1 MSTGKTHREAQTA
14 WLERSSTTRYL
25 KQRQG
30 LRDELLKNISHKAM
44 LDAYSQKKN
53 IYINLGEKALGS
65 F

>member
-1 MSTGKTHREAQTA
+1 MARAVQTGKMWVNTYHEIPAHTPFGGYKQSGLGREA
-14 WLERSSTTRYL
+14 
-25 KQRQG
+25 
-30 LRDELLKNISHKAM
+30 HKSM